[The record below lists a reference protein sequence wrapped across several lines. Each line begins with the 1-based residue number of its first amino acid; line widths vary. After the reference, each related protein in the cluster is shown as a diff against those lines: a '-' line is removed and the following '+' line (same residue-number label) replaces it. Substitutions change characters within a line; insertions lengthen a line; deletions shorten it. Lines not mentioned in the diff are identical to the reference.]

1 LQSNEWRTAL
11 LFGYLG
17 SLLVP
22 VLLDWTELTYGQQE
36 MDTEDTSNIFYTD
49 TGLHPDVKSNTLN
62 LSENF
67 GLSCIYSDRISLWM
81 VSVVRIHFFFVA
93 FSHFCFC
100 CSQQFSACD
109 FEMFVYFPD
118 FLNIG

>member
-1 LQSNEWRTAL
+1 LAIWAHSWSQSCWIELNWRTA
-11 LFGYLG
+11 
-17 SLLVP
+17 SRR
-22 VLLDWTELTYGQQE
+22 WTRKTRQTY
-36 MDTEDTSNIFYTD
+36 SID